1 MAAPS
6 EKLAQSLEELKKLQ
20 NEQGIAVIR
29 TNQMSRTHRDR
40 LVLNGF
46 LRQVIK
52 GWYITK
58 LPSEKDGDTTSWY
71 ASFWYFASV
80 YLNSRF
86 GSNWS
91 LSPEQSIQLHSGN
104 TTVPK
109 QLLIRSPIANNNK
122 TELIHNTSFFDIEL
136 ELPAETN
143 RDEIEGVK
151 VFSMPAGLL
160 ACGADFFSRNPIDA
174 RTCLAS
180 IKDSSDILS
189 LLLDGGHSVKAGRI
203 AGAFRNVGKDKI
215 ADEIVDT
222 MKAADFDVREN
233 DPFEEK
239 LSITINSRETS
250 PYANRIKLMWHQM
263 RKGVLDNFPAEIE
276 PPKDL
281 DAYIKEVEDL
291 YLLDAYHSLS
301 IEGYRVTEELIE
313 QVRKGDWN
321 PEANEDDRD
330 QKNALAARG
339 YWQSFQKVKG
349 SIKRVLEGANPGEI
363 VFNDHGVWYR
373 ELFTPSVVVGI
384 LKPSDLAGYRNIP
397 VYISGSKHT
406 PPSKEAVGDS
416 IPVLFD
422 LLKEEKSSTVRA
434 ILGHFLF
441 VYIHPYVD
449 GNGRLARF
457 LLNVMLASGGFPW
470 TIIPV
475 ERRDD
480 YMSALEEAS
489 VNQDITK
496 FTIFVAELVERA
508 MKGMNKISP

>member
-1 MAAPS
+1 MATPS
-6 EKLAQSLEELKKLQ
+6 EKLVQSLKELKKLQ

-40 LVLNGF
+40 LILNGF
-46 LRQVIK
+46 LRPVIK

-58 LPSEKDGDTTSWY
+58 QPSERDGDTTSWY
-71 ASFWYFASV
+71 ASFWHFVSV

-86 GSNWS
+86 GIDWC
-91 LSPEQSIQLHSGN
+91 LSPEQSLQLHSGN
-104 TTVPK
+104 ATVPK
-109 QLLIRSPIANNNK
+109 QLFVRSPKANNNK
-122 TELIHNTSFFDIEL
+122 TELIHNISFFDIEL
-136 ELPAETN
+136 ELSTETE
-143 RDEIEGVK
+143 RDEIEGLK
-151 VFSMPAGLL
+151 VYSVPAGLL
-160 ACGADFFSRNPIDA
+160 ACGSDFFSRNPIDA
-174 RTCLAS
+174 RTCLVS

-215 ADEIVDT
+215 ADEIIDT
-222 MKAADFDVREN
+222 MKAAGFDVREN

-239 LSITINSRETS
+239 LSMTLSSRETS

-263 RKGVLDNFPAEIE
+263 RELVLANFPAEIDS
-276 PPKDL
+276 PKNI
-281 DAYIKEVEDL
+281 DAYLKEVEEL
-291 YLLDAYHSLS
+291 YLSDAYHSLS

-321 PEANEDDRD
+321 PDTNRADIEKE
-330 QKNALAARG
+330 NALAARG
-339 YWQSFQKVKG
+339 YWQCFQKVKE
-349 SIKRVLEGANPGEI
+349 SIKRVLEGANPGEV

-373 ELFTPSVVVGI
+373 ELFAPSIAVGI

-406 PPSKEAVGDS
+406 PPNKEAVRDS

-422 LLKEEKSSTVRA
+422 LLKEEKSAPVSA

-441 VYIHPYVD
+441 VYIHPYID

-496 FTIFVAELVERA
+496 FTMFVAELVEKA
-508 MKGMNKISP
+508 IKGRKANN

>member
-1 MAAPS
+1 MALPS

-29 TNQMSRTHRDR
+29 TDQMSRTHRDR

-46 LRQVIK
+46 LRPVIK

-58 LPSEKDGDTTSWY
+58 QPSEMDGDTTFWY
-71 ASFWYFASV
+71 TSFWYFAST

-86 GSNWS
+86 KSDWS
-91 LSPEQSIQLHSGN
+91 LSPEQSLLLHSGN
-104 TTVPK
+104 ATVPK
-109 QLLIRSPIANNNK
+109 QLLVRSPKANNNK
-122 TELIHNTSFFDIEL
+122 IELIHNISFFDVEL
-136 ELPAETN
+136 ELPAETE
-143 RDEIEGVK
+143 RDEIEGLK
-151 VFSMPAGLL
+151 VYSVPAGLL

-180 IKDSSDILS
+180 MKDSSDILS
-189 LLLDGGHSVKAGRI
+189 LLLQGGHSVKAGRI
-203 AGAFRNVGKDKI
+203 AGAFRNIGRDKI
-215 ADEIVDT
+215 ADEIVNT
-222 MKAADFDVREN
+222 MKAVGFDVREN

-239 LSITINSRETS
+239 LLMTLSSRETS
-250 PYANRIKLMWHQM
+250 PFANRIKLMWHQM
-263 RKGVLDNFPAEIE
+263 REGVLANFPAEID
-276 PPKDL
+276 PPKYVE
-281 DAYIKEVEDL
+281 AYLKEVEEL
-291 YLLDAYHSLS
+291 YLSDAYHSLS

-321 PEANEDDRD
+321 PDANETDRE

-339 YWQSFQKVKG
+339 YWQCFQKVKG
-349 SIKRVLEGANPGEI
+349 SIKRVLEGVNPSDV
-363 VFNDHGVWYR
+363 VFIDHGVWYR
-373 ELFTPSVVVGI
+373 ELFAPSIAVGI
-384 LKPSDLAGYRNIP
+384 LKPSDLAGYRNTP

-406 PPSKEAVGDS
+406 PPNKEAVRDS

-422 LLKEEKSSTVRA
+422 LLKEEKSAPVRA

-496 FTIFVAELVERA
+496 FTMFVAELVEKA
-508 MKGMNKISP
+508 IKGRKENN